1 MYTWLDITAL
11 EPEEAKI
18 SVLGIPFDGGQTQE
32 PGAAKG
38 PAKVREF
45 AEKFMPGA
53 TDDWHVLDFQPLVY
67 DFGDVDMRGTW
78 GESFERV
85 APGPTGSWVTKNSTS
100 SSEVTIR

>member
-45 AEKFMPGA
+45 AEKFMPGPM
-53 TDDWHVLDFQPLVY
+53 T
-67 DFGDVDMRGTW
+67 GTCW
-78 GESFERV
+78 
-85 APGPTGSWVTKNSTS
+85 NTS
-100 SSEVTIR
+100 LWYMTSAMWT